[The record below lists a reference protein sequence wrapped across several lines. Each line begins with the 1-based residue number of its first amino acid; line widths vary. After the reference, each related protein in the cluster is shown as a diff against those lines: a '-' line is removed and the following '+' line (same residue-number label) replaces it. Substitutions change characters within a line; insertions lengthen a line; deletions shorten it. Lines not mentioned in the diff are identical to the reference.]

1 MSNASAPLTNVAQ
14 SPADRLDA
22 GWTGKPLRYRQEEA
36 VAMSRTS
43 RALYT
48 PLSVATSVA
57 GGMIAGSVFN
67 QIWKRV
73 ADTDQPPPDPK
84 DLNRSTRAAL
94 LGAALQAWCSV
105 WCAPPSTAPARGATK
120 RSSMSHW
127 CDSPGAAPRGDAHLP
142 ADHDCR

>member
-1 MSNASAPLTNVAQ
+1 VAAATGVDGIAVTNVAQ

-36 VAMSRTS
+36 IAMSRTS

-73 ADTDQPPPDPK
+73 ADTDQPPPSPK

-94 LGAALQAWCSV
+94 LGAALQGLVFGVVRAAIDRAS
-105 WCAPPSTAPARGATK
+105 ARGYQAVI
-120 RSSMSHW
+120 HE
-127 CDSPGAAPRGDAHLP
+127 SPV
-142 ADHDCR
+142 

>member
-1 MSNASAPLTNVAQ
+1 VAAATGVDGIAVTNVAQ

-36 VAMSRTS
+36 IAMSRTS

-67 QIWKRV
+67 QIRKRV
-73 ADTDQPPPDPK
+73 ADTDQPPPSPK

-94 LGAALQAWCSV
+94 LGAALQGLVFGVVRAAIDRAS
-105 WCAPPSTAPARGATK
+105 ARGYQAVI
-120 RSSMSHW
+120 HE
-127 CDSPGAAPRGDAHLP
+127 SPV
-142 ADHDCR
+142 

>member
-1 MSNASAPLTNVAQ
+1 
-14 SPADRLDA
+14 
-22 GWTGKPLRYRQEEA
+22 
-36 VAMSRTS
+36 MSRTS

-73 ADTDQPPPDPK
+73 ADTDQPPPSPK

-94 LGAALQAWCSV
+94 LGAALQGLVFGVVRAAIDRAS
-105 WCAPPSTAPARGATK
+105 ARGYQAVI
-120 RSSMSHW
+120 HE
-127 CDSPGAAPRGDAHLP
+127 SPV
-142 ADHDCR
+142 